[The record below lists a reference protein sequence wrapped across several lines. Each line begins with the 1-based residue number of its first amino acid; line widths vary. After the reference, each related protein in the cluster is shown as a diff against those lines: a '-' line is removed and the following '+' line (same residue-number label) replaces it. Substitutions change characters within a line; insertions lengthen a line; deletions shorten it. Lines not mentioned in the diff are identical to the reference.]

1 MNYYFAPMEGITGH
15 IYRRVYAE
23 CFRSPDKYFTPFL
36 VPGTKKIFRNR
47 EIQDI
52 LPENNPGLTVVPQ
65 ILTGKSED
73 FIRGARELQ
82 KYGFQ
87 EINLNLGCPSGTV
100 VAKGKGSGFLAYP
113 DQLEAFLD
121 EIFSALDLK
130 ISVKTRIGLEE
141 PEEFPVLLA
150 LFNRFPLEELI
161 VHPRL
166 RKDFYKGKPDLETFA
181 LAVRESRNPLC
192 YNGDL
197 FSREMVRQFTERF
210 PTVDRLMLGRGLV
223 ADPALL
229 NELHGAPGLSKERFL
244 HFHDRLVEEYRV
256 VMSGD
261 KDVLFKMKELWFYM
275 SHLFTSPESYMKKI
289 KKTGSLAV
297 YEEIV
302 HALLREQEIESKT
315 FDTF

>member
-36 VPGTKKIFRNR
+36 VPGTKKIFRSR

-82 KYGFQ
+82 RYGFQ

-100 VAKGKGSGFLAYP
+100 VAKGKGSGMLADP

-141 PEEFPVLLA
+141 PEEFSRLLT
-150 LFNRFPLEELI
+150 LFNRFPLSELI

-166 RKDFYKGKPDLETFA
+166 RKDFYKGKPDLEAFA
-181 LAVRESRNPLC
+181 LAVRESKNPLC

-197 FSREMVRQFTERF
+197 FSKEMVRQFTEQF
-210 PTVDRLMLGRGLV
+210 PSVDRLMLGRGLV
-223 ADPALL
+223 ANPALL
-229 NELHGAPGLSKERFL
+229 NELYGEPGLSKKSFL
-244 HFHDRLVEEYRV
+244 HFHDRLVEEYRG

-275 SHLFTSPESYMKKI
+275 SHLFTSPETYMKKI
-289 KKTGSLAV
+289 KKAGSLAV

-302 HALLREQEIESKT
+302 HALLREQEIAPKT
-315 FDTF
+315 FYTF

>member
-1 MNYYFAPMEGITGH
+1 MKFYVAPLEGITGY
-15 IYRRVYAE
+15 IYRNALEKYFPGAN
-23 CFRSPDKYFTPFL
+23 CYFTPFI
-36 VPGTKKIFRNR
+36 VPDQKHPLRKKELR
-47 EIQDI
+47 DI

-82 KYGFQ
+82 RYGFQ

-100 VAKGKGSGFLAYP
+100 VAKGKGSGMLADP

-141 PEEFPVLLA
+141 PEEFSRLLT
-150 LFNRFPLEELI
+150 LFNRFPLVELI

-166 RKDFYKGKPDLETFA
+166 RKDFYKGKPDLEAFA
-181 LAVRESRNPLC
+181 LAVRESKNPLC

-197 FSREMVRQFTERF
+197 FSKEMVRQFMEQF
-210 PTVDRLMLGRGLV
+210 PSVDRLMLGRGLV
-223 ADPALL
+223 ANPALL
-229 NELHGAPGLSKERFL
+229 NELYGEPGLSKESFL
-244 HFHDRLVEEYRV
+244 HFHDRLVEEYRG

-275 SHLFTSPESYMKKI
+275 SHLFTSPETYMKKI
-289 KKTGSLAV
+289 KKAGSLAV

-302 HALLREQEIESKT
+302 HALLREQEIAPKT
-315 FDTF
+315 FYTF

>member
-15 IYRRVYAE
+15 IYRRVHGE

-73 FIRGARELQ
+73 FICGARELQ
-82 KYGFQ
+82 RYGFQ

-100 VAKGKGSGFLAYP
+100 VAKGKGSGMLADP

-121 EIFSALDLK
+121 EIFSALELK

-141 PEEFPVLLA
+141 PEEFSRLLT
-150 LFNRFPLEELI
+150 LFNRFPLAELI

-166 RKDFYKGKPDLETFA
+166 RKDFYKGKPDLEAFA
-181 LAVRESRNPLC
+181 LAVRESKNPLC

-197 FSREMVRQFTERF
+197 FSKEMV
-210 PTVDRLMLGRGLV
+210 
-223 ADPALL
+223 
-229 NELHGAPGLSKERFL
+229 
-244 HFHDRLVEEYRV
+244 RLVEEYRG

-275 SHLFTSPESYMKKI
+275 SHLFTSPETYMKKI
-289 KKTGSLAV
+289 KKAGSLAV

-302 HALLREQEIESKT
+302 HALLREQEIAPKT
-315 FDTF
+315 FYTF

>member
-100 VAKGKGSGFLAYP
+100 VAKGKGSGLLAYP
-113 DQLEAFLD
+113 DQLEDFLD
-121 EIFSALDLK
+121 EIFSALDL
-130 ISVKTRIGLEE
+130 
-141 PEEFPVLLA
+141 
-150 LFNRFPLEELI
+150 
-161 VHPRL
+161 
-166 RKDFYKGKPDLETFA
+166 
-181 LAVRESRNPLC
+181 
-192 YNGDL
+192 
-197 FSREMVRQFTERF
+197 
-210 PTVDRLMLGRGLV
+210 
-223 ADPALL
+223 
-229 NELHGAPGLSKERFL
+229 
-244 HFHDRLVEEYRV
+244 
-256 VMSGD
+256 
-261 KDVLFKMKELWFYM
+261 
-275 SHLFTSPESYMKKI
+275 
-289 KKTGSLAV
+289 
-297 YEEIV
+297 
-302 HALLREQEIESKT
+302 
-315 FDTF
+315 

>member
-15 IYRRVYAE
+15 IYRRVHGE

-82 KYGFQ
+82 RYGFQ

-100 VAKGKGSGFLAYP
+100 VAKGKGSGMLADP

-141 PEEFPVLLA
+141 PEEFSRLLT
-150 LFNRFPLEELI
+150 LFNRFPLVELI

-166 RKDFYKGKPDLETFA
+166 RKDFYKGKPDLEAFA
-181 LAVRESRNPLC
+181 LAVGEQKSPLLQRGSLFKRNGKTVYGAVSVCGQTDAGSGAGGKSR
-192 YNGDL
+192 
-197 FSREMVRQFTERF
+197 S
-210 PTVDRLMLGRGLV
+210 
-223 ADPALL
+223 L
-229 NELHGAPGLSKERFL
+229 NELYGEHGLSKESFL
-244 HFHDRLVEEYRV
+244 HFHDRLLEEYRG

-275 SHLFTSPESYMKKI
+275 SHLFTSPETYMKKI
-289 KKTGSLAV
+289 KKAGSLAV

-302 HALLREQEIESKT
+302 HALLREQEIAPKT
-315 FDTF
+315 FYTF